1 MIFINKILSPF
12 KHLSLLL
19 VIIFLHSCK
28 PFYNSVYTKPNLV
41 DYKPSKELKKLHKK
55 LFYISKT
62 GFAVGHQDDTAYGIG
77 WKQADSP
84 ETIKSDVNDVV
95 GDFPAVYGFDISG
108 IEYQN
113 EYNIDTVP
121 FVTMRKLMI
130 DAYSKGGII
139 TVSWHTNNPVTDGN
153 SWDKTSAVADILNT
167 PEFTLK
173 YDQWLKLVADYLKTI
188 TYKGKQI
195 PIVFRPLHEMNGSWF
210 WWGNPNC
217 SPEDYKLLWQKTVS
231 SLRDQHQ
238 LHNLIYVYS
247 PNRLEPK
254 DNYLDYYPG
263 DEFVDVLGIDIYDF
277 KDSKAYAKSVAND
290 LKIVKELAVKRNK
303 LYAFTETGQEAITTK
318 NWYTEVLYP
327 EIKDSG
333 IAWILFWR
341 NYSKTHHYMPYKTHS
356 SEQDFKKFKNLP
368 QTLFLQDINKLKL

>member
-1 MIFINKILSPF
+1 MIFINKILPTYKQFSF
-12 KHLSLLL
+12 LLM
-19 VIIFLHSCK
+19 VIFLHSCK

-62 GFAVGHQDDTAYGIG
+62 GFAVGHQDGTSYGIG
-77 WKQADSP
+77 WKQSDFP
-84 ETIKSDVNDVV
+84 ETIKSDVNDIV

-173 YDQWLKLVADYLKTI
+173 YDHWLKLVADYLKTI
-188 TYKGKQI
+188 TYKGRSI
-195 PIVFRPLHEMNGSWF
+195 
-210 WWGNPNC
+210 
-217 SPEDYKLLWQKTVS
+217 KLA
-231 SLRDQHQ
+231 
-238 LHNLIYVYS
+238 LIFTLV
-247 PNRLEPK
+247 RK
-254 DNYLDYYPG
+254 
-263 DEFVDVLGIDIYDF
+263 
-277 KDSKAYAKSVAND
+277 KS
-290 LKIVKELAVKRNK
+290 
-303 LYAFTETGQEAITTK
+303 
-318 NWYTEVLYP
+318 
-327 EIKDSG
+327 
-333 IAWILFWR
+333 
-341 NYSKTHHYMPYKTHS
+341 
-356 SEQDFKKFKNLP
+356 
-368 QTLFLQDINKLKL
+368 